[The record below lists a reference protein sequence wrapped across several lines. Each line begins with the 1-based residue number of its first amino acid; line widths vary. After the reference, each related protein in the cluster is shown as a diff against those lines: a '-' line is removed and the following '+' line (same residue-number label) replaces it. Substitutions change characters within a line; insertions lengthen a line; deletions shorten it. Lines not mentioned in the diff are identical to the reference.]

1 MTISYAL
8 WQKIE
13 GDTDKHSNW
22 ELINY
27 EFPFPEVSVERER
40 LDEEFRYQM
49 KKNPL
54 IALSCENQ
62 SI

>member
-27 EFPFPEVSVERER
+27 EFPFSEASILAERDKEAKRVQQLFVNSVK
-40 LDEEFRYQM
+40 QS
-49 KKNPL
+49 L
-54 IALSCENQ
+54 INNN
-62 SI
+62 